1 MQNTTRSIPL
11 AMKSLAIGSALI
23 LTTTSCTTTNAYT
36 GERQISKTAGGA
48 GIGAAG
54 GALLGTIIGNNVG
67 DGDGRRGAL
76 IGAAVGGLAGGGI
89 GNYMDRQE
97 AAIRQQ
103 LQGSGVSVTRNGNNI
118 ELNMPQDIT
127 FNVGGSQLRS
137 EFVNTLDSVALVLAK
152 YDKTQVQ
159 VNGHTDSD
167 GGLSYNQQLS
177 EQRASTVSNF
187 LASRSVNPQRLI
199 TRGFGETQPIAS
211 NNSSNGKALNRRV
224 EIFIVPREQQF

>member
-1 MQNTTRSIPL
+1 MQNTTLRTPL
-11 AMKSLAIGSALI
+11 ILKSLAIGGALAFS
-23 LTTTSCTTTNAYT
+23 TTSCTTTNAFT

-54 GALLGTIIGNNVG
+54 GAILGAIIGNNVG
-67 DGDGRRGAL
+67 DGDGGRGAL
-76 IGAAVGGLAGGGI
+76 IGAAAGGLVGGGI

-103 LQGSGVSVTRNGNNI
+103 LQGTGVSVTRNGNNI

-127 FNVGGSQLRS
+127 FNVAGSQLRS
-137 EFVNTLDSVALVLAK
+137 EFVDTLDSVALVLNK
-152 YDKTQVQ
+152 FDKTLVQ

-177 EQRASTVSNF
+177 EQRATTVSNF
-187 LASRSVNPQRLI
+187 LASRQVNPQRLI
-199 TRGFGETQPIAS
+199 TTGFGETQPIAS
-211 NNSSNGKALNRRV
+211 NNSAAGKAQNRRV